1 MYYKINNKLTLKTI
15 NGRIE
20 RKIRIFSWINLTFS
34 FWGGRAVGF
43 VGVGEAEIHIELGP
57 CLCFLSCMNI

>member
-1 MYYKINNKLTLKTI
+1 MYYKINNKLTLKTR

-34 FWGGRAVGF
+34 YWGEGLLALWVLGR
-43 VGVGEAEIHIELGP
+43 LKYT
-57 CLCFLSCMNI
+57 LS